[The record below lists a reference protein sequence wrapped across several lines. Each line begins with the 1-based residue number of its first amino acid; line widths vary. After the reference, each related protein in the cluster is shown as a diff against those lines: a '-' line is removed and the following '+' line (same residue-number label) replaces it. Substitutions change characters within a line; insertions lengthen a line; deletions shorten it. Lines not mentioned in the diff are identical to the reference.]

1 MNTDRLIAIVAIFIT
16 LTYPIFQPSNQR
28 YLEDRYRWYQARR
41 YWKLKERL
49 QQFLDPDVTKFVGVV
64 LFAIYAVGEK
74 ILEVLAALSL
84 ALLIVYL
91 AYRPGNEN
99 YWIHQSI
106 FLALLFALG
115 SSVLFRGLFRRLR
128 SELSPGERRKLEERI
143 EALRIKLG
151 KPPENNN

>member
-49 QQFLDPDVTKFVGVV
+49 QQFLDPDVTKLVGVV

-84 ALLIVYL
+84 ALLI
-91 AYRPGNEN
+91 A
-99 YWIHQSI
+99 
-106 FLALLFALG
+106 
-115 SSVLFRGLFRRLR
+115 
-128 SELSPGERRKLEERI
+128 
-143 EALRIKLG
+143 
-151 KPPENNN
+151 